1 MLKEFFI
8 KKQLKS
14 MGVDGS
20 QLEAMM
26 QVVNKNP
33 GLFQKMGGEIEEM
46 VSKKKMGHQE
56 AALAIAQ
63 KYQKELS
70 QIFNQKS

>member
-8 KKQLKS
+8 KKQLKG
-14 MGVDGS
+14 MGVEGS
-20 QLEAMM
+20 QLDAMM
-26 QVVNKNP
+26 KVVKDNP
-33 GLFQKMGGEIEEM
+33 ALFQQMGTEIEEM

-63 KYQKELS
+63 KYKKELS
-70 QIFNQKS
+70 QIFGKN